1 MIEEVFKN
9 EDGMVIIDRNLNNFL
24 PLMNMG
30 GNR

>member
-9 EDGMVIIDRNLNNFL
+9 EDGMVIIDRNLTNFL
-24 PLMNMG
+24 PLMNLG